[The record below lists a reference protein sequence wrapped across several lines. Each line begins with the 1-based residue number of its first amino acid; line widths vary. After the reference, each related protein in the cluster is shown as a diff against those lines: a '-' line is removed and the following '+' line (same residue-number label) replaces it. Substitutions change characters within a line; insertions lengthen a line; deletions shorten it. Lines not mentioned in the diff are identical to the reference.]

1 MDRRYNQMIVCSE
14 RERRILH
21 ACLGRCIDLRD
32 KAFFK
37 GYFGMVHKELPSLEE
52 MVSLMVRLF
61 PNREEE

>member
-1 MDRRYNQMIVCSE
+1 MGRKHNQMIICSE

-37 GYFGMVHKELPSLEE
+37 GYFGMVGEDLPSLEE
-52 MVSLMVRLF
+52 MISLMVRLF
-61 PNREEE
+61 PDHEEG